1 MNYIIADHKCGI
13 FLSGRIVDCINKT
26 NNNLF
31 KYKILKKY
39 HSGLFYKNKFSR
51 NNYNKFYTFL
61 ISKNEI
67 QNYFL
72 EKTSYLFSLN
82 LKENQKN
89 LAIIRNP
96 KEIIISG
103 YLFHLKTNEKWCVTK
118 GGDYYEDWYNQFKN
132 EDLMKYKKYIE
143 FGKTFSNETF
153 YQSKLKQLN
162 QIDGIIYEMQNVSYI
177 TLSGLKRVCENPNIK
192 KIKFENLV
200 FDYDN
205 TIDELLDYFEFNSAK
220 KKLFKTFFKKY
231 SLNNSEYKKK
241 NINHITNL
249 ENKRN
254 RFQDYWN
261 LEIEKKFNENYP
273 NLMKICG
280 Y

>member
-1 MNYIIADHKCGI
+1 VNYIIADHKCGI

-26 NNNLF
+26 NHNF
-31 KYKILKKY
+31 IKYKILKKY

-51 NNYNKFYTFL
+51 NKYNKLYSFL

-103 YLFHLKTNEKWCVTK
+103 YLYHLKTKEKWCVTK
-118 GGDYYEDWYNQFKN
+118 GVNYYDDWFNQFSN
-132 EDLMKYKKYIE
+132 EDLIKNKKYIE
-143 FGKTFSNETF
+143 FGKTFSNEIS
-153 YQSKLKQLN
+153 YQSKLKKLN
-162 QIDGIIYEMQNVSYI
+162 QINGIIYEMQNVSNI
-177 TLSGLKRVCENPNIK
+177 TLSGLQKICENPKIK
-192 KIKFENLV
+192 KIKFEDLV

-205 TIDELLDYFEFNSAK
+205 SIDELLNYFEFNENK
-220 KKLFKTFFKKY
+220 KKIFKTLFKKY

-241 NINHITNL
+241 NINHITNF
-249 ENKRN
+249 EHNKN
-254 RFQDYWN
+254 RYRDYWN

-273 NLMKICG
+273 NLMEICG